1 MTVESE
7 TLAEAARR
15 FGEVIAA
22 ERMSTLAALEAER
35 AAAIKIIAALRK
47 ENERRARAS
56 GGKFVLG
63 FLIGTAIGVTA
74 VNLLV
79 QKTTEESRAKL
90 ALNIGVARTRVSDR
104 LRGAVEAGKRAAAA
118 AEQELWEEYR
128 KRIAGTDGNAP
139 KRPPLY

>member
-7 TLAEAARR
+7 TLADAARR

-90 ALNIGVARTRVSDR
+90 ALNIGAARTRVSDR
-104 LRGAVEAGKRAAAA
+104 LRSAVEAGKRAAAA
-118 AEQELWEEYR
+118 AEQELWEECR
-128 KRIAGTDGNAP
+128 KRIAGTDSNTP
-139 KRPPLY
+139 KRPPL

>member
-7 TLAEAARR
+7 TLADAARR

-22 ERMSTLAALEAER
+22 ERTSTLAALEAER

-47 ENERRARAS
+47 ENERRARSS

-74 VNLLV
+74 VNVLM
-79 QKTTEESRAKL
+79 QRTSEESRVKL
-90 ALNIGVARTRVSDR
+90 AKNLGEARTNVSVR
-104 LRGAVEAGKRAAAA
+104 LREAVEAGKRAAAA
-118 AEQELWEEYR
+118 AEQDLWAEYR
-128 KRIAGTDGNAP
+128 KRIADDGGN
-139 KRPPLY
+139 K

>member
-22 ERMSTLAALEAER
+22 ERMSTLAALDAER

-74 VNLLV
+74 VNILV
-79 QKTTEESRAKL
+79 QKTTEESRVKL
-90 ALNIGVARTRVSDR
+90 ALNIGTARTRVSDR

-128 KRIAGTDGNAP
+128 KRIAGTDSNTP
-139 KRPPLY
+139 RRPPLY